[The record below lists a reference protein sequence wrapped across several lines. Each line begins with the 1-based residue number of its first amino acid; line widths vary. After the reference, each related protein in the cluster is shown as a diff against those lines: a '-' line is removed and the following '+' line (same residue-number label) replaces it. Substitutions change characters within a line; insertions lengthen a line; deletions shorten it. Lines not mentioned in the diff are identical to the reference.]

1 MGGGQ
6 GKTPSTGRGEMNPA
20 PSPRQF
26 DYSSARM
33 GRNGQGL
40 QSRGYDYAGGA
51 LESHQSGFIDA
62 NEIWDPNTKWK
73 CGSSG
78 IKLNEP
84 KDEMIGGRVAEPHAF
99 PWMVRITGGCTKRN
113 CGGAL
118 ITSKHILT
126 AYHCTF
132 AEGESEPCDHS
143 DGERMAIIGQNERK
157 ANKGNARGITVPIIG
172 AKFPENAGFD
182 SDTDSVDDHGFAM
195 YILKDQVVFRKDILP
210 ICLSPA
216 GMDYAGSRA
225 VAAGWGRFTTNDDQS
240 PWTKEQSPLL
250 KRVDLMVSKAKF
262 EHTKMLGTVLEEP
275 SENGRGE
282 WQDPCSGDGGGPLML
297 PARGTERW
305 VIIGTVYGGGYN
317 CKTGKTSK
325 FEGEEV
331 GIWNKVSAHT
341 EWILDQL
348 EEKDDDDDDDKTT
361 TSIAQH
367 HHAWQWNFILSQ
379 TTCHR
384 RGPARRR
391 RACQAHSEAGAD
403 YSGGPQYGQIYQG
416 AGFAG

>member
-1 MGGGQ
+1 
-6 GKTPSTGRGEMNPA
+6 MNPA
-20 PSPRQF
+20 PSPRLF
-26 DYSSARM
+26 DYSGARM
-33 GRNGQGL
+33 GSNGQGL
-40 QSRGYDYAGGA
+40 QSRGYDYAGGI
-51 LESHQSGFIDA
+51 LESHNSGFIDA

-84 KDEMIGGRVAEPHAF
+84 KDEIIGGRVAEPHAF

-118 ITSKHILT
+118 ITSKHVLT

-132 AEGESEPCDHS
+132 AEGEREPCDHS

-157 ANKGNARGITVPIIG
+157 ANKGNARGIMVPIIG
-172 AKFPENAGFD
+172 AKFPEDAGFS
-182 SDTDSVDDHGFAM
+182 SDTDSVDDHDFAM
-195 YILKDQVVFRKDILP
+195 YILKDQIVFRKDILP
-210 ICLSPA
+210 ICLPSA
-216 GMDYAGSRA
+216 GADYAGSRA
-225 VAAGWGRFTTNDDQS
+225 VAAGWGSFTTNDDQS

-250 KRVDLMVSKAKF
+250 KRVDLMVSKADF

-361 TSIAQH
+361 TTPSIRTTTTT
-367 HHAWQWNFILSQ
+367 NFALPRLIRDQ
-379 TTCHR
+379 PGPGGD
-384 RGPARRR
+384 GPAQNP
-391 RACQAHSEAGAD
+391 AEAGAD
-403 YSGGPQYGQIYQG
+403 YSGGPQYGQFYRG